1 MPVAVEQVTVTV
13 PGRLHLGFVDLN
25 GELGRRFG
33 SLGIALDQPRTKLTV
48 ARGEGLTAQ
57 GPDSERALATVRSLQ
72 QHFGVEGGAS
82 IRVES
87 AIPEHI
93 GLGSGTQL
101 SLAVGVAVARL
112 FGLRSDPWALAR
124 VLQRGARSSIGIAS
138 FEQGGV
144 ILDGGRGDLDRP
156 PPVVSRL
163 PFPEA
168 WRIVLIFDR
177 SRRGLHG
184 PAEAEAFRKLPP
196 FPPDR
201 AAHLCRLILMG
212 ALPALAEEDFR
223 EFSASI
229 AELQRIT
236 GDHFAP
242 LQGGRRFSSGAVAG
256 VLDWL
261 GAEGI
266 AGVGQSSWG
275 PTGFALLESE
285 ADAADIVRDARRRWP
300 ESSALSF
307 AISQG
312 RNRGGEVEISPSL
325 R

>member
-1 MPVAVEQVTVTV
+1 MPAAVEQVTVTV
-13 PGRLHLGFVDLN
+13 PGRLHVGFVDLN

-33 SLGIALDQPRTKLTV
+33 SLGIALDLPRTKLTM
-48 ARGEGLTAQ
+48 ARGQGLSAQ
-57 GPDSERALATVRSLQ
+57 GPDSGRALASVRSLL
-72 QHFGVEGGAS
+72 QHFGIEGGVHVR
-82 IRVES
+82 IDT

-101 SLAVGVAVARL
+101 SLGVGVAFARL

-124 VLQRGARSSIGIAS
+124 VLHRGARSSIGIAS
-138 FEQGGV
+138 FELGGV
-144 ILDGGRGDLDRP
+144 ILDGGRGGLDRP

-168 WRIVLIFDR
+168 WRVVLIFDR

-184 PAEAEAFRKLPP
+184 SAEAEAFCRLPP

-201 AAHLCRLILMG
+201 AAHLCRLVLMG
-212 ALPALAEEDFR
+212 ALPALVEEDFQ

-242 LQGGRRFSSGAVAG
+242 LQGGSRFSSGAVAG

-261 GAEGI
+261 TAEGI

-285 ADAADIVRDARRRWP
+285 ADAADIVRAARRRWP
-300 ESSALSF
+300 QSSALSF

-312 RNRGGEVEISPSL
+312 RNHGGEVEISPAL
-325 R
+325 G